1 MDSVMC
7 IIISNVKVA
16 IAVLP
21 VGSIFAAKR
30 SLLEVNYRPDGLGYN
45 DVAIAVNE
53 LHVSKKMPI
62 GYKINE

>member
-1 MDSVMC
+1 
-7 IIISNVKVA
+7 VKA
-16 IAVLP
+16 ATAVLL
-21 VGSIFAAKR
+21 VGSLLVAQR
-30 SLLEVNYRPDGLGYN
+30 SLLEINYRPDGLGYN

>member
-1 MDSVMC
+1 VHTVVS
-7 IIISNVKVA
+7 IIISDVKVA
-16 IAVLP
+16 IAVLL
-21 VGSIFAAKR
+21 VGSLFVAKR

-45 DVAIAVNE
+45 NVAIAVNE

>member
-1 MDSVMC
+1 VYTIVSV
-7 IIISNVKVA
+7 IISDVKVS
-16 IAVLP
+16 IAVLL
-21 VGSIFAAKR
+21 VGSLFAAKR

-53 LHVSKKMPI
+53 LHIQKKVPT